1 MDSIEPAVRSSR
13 VRYSSVGSG
22 AIGAGAQL
30 AAAAY
35 SDGGGGGAGITTAR
49 FLFFPVGLDDDASA
63 SSASGARFPGA
74 CVARTPSDAS
84 NWIDAPGAIDV
95 GTPSA
100 SAADSPASR
109 FVGVGSGAENHPE
122 NQPPPDSAAGFVSV
136 RGFAFAAVAG
146 FAGSTAGAL
155 DPQLH
160 HDDAVADAPDAFASP
175 ARSAA
180 SASSRSLD
188 VSMPSS
194 SLCVSSLSSLS
205 ATTKSR
211 ISPTTRTA
219 FGPTRMVSPG
229 SGASTPAGSTDDATS
244 VFFPR
249 SPSQYRNTARLPAG
263 FTSVPR
269 TSSPSVSSAH
279 VSPPMWKHHTDHA
292 RTDDAPRSRRRNRP
306 VFSVSALCRLGF
318 SPARDR
324 PASRGATASFT
335 EATSVSVVRF
345 AAAAASATPARTR
358 VSSASTCLYVSY
370 AREASAK
377 LPAAPNMMPPRRAP
391 RPARPYRGPR
401 LTRCP
406 APRASRVT
414 APARNALVRIRGGRS
429 RTRECGRRA
438 LPRDVVHYS
447 LGIHA

>member
-1 MDSIEPAVRSSR
+1 
-13 VRYSSVGSG
+13 
-22 AIGAGAQL
+22 
-30 AAAAY
+30 
-35 SDGGGGGAGITTAR
+35 
-49 FLFFPVGLDDDASA
+49 LFFPVGLDDDKSAASP
-63 SSASGARFPGA
+63 ASGARFPGV
-74 CVARTPSDAS
+74 CVARVESPAS
-84 NWIDAPGAIDV
+84 TGQIDAPGAIDV
-95 GTPSA
+95 GTPKRSAEA

-109 FVGVGSGAENHPE
+109 FAGGGSGAENHPT
-122 NQPPPDSAAGFVSV
+122 NQPPFDSPAAGFVSPSGSF
-136 RGFAFAAVAG
+136 GFAIAASAG
-146 FAGSTAGAL
+146 FAGVVSAGEIA

-160 HDDAVADAPDAFASP
+160 HDDADADAVVDASASP
-175 ARSAA
+175 ASRSAA

-244 VFFPR
+244 VFSPR

-269 TSSPSVSSAH
+269 TSSPSASSAH

-292 RTDDAPRSRRRNRP
+292 RTDDAPRSGRRNRP
-306 VFSVSALCRLGF
+306 VFSVSALGRLGF
-318 SPARDR
+318 SPALDR

-370 AREASAK
+370 AREASAR

-391 RPARPYRGPR
+391 RPARPHRGPR

-406 APRASRVT
+406 APRAERVT